1 MRGLGTIINTAA
13 VLLGGALGLLLKNG
27 ISEKVQNSLMKAC
40 GVATVFIGVGG
51 TLSKMLI
58 YENGT
63 FGTQGTMLL
72 ILSLVIGTAL
82 GEWIRLE
89 EKMDK
94 LGEKLKRSVKREND
108 SSFVDGFVN
117 ASLVICVGAMAVVG
131 SIQDGISGDFS
142 MLLAKAI
149 LDCIIV
155 MVFASTYGV
164 GALFSALPIFVY
176 QGLITLAAALCG
188 SFVGEEIVSGLSFIG
203 SALIFCVG
211 VNIAFGKKFRVAN
224 MLPSILVPV
233 VYEIVKSLF

>member
-1 MRGLGTIINTAA
+1 MRGLGTLINTVA
-13 VLLGGALGLLLKNG
+13 VLLGGAVGLLLKNG
-27 ISEKVQNSLMKAC
+27 FSEKVQNALMKAC
-40 GVATVFIGVGG
+40 GVATMFIGVAG
-51 TLSKMLI
+51 TLSKMLVVQ
-58 YENGT
+58 NGT
-63 FGTQGTMLL
+63 LETRGTMLL

-89 EKMDK
+89 EKMDS
-94 LGEKLKRSVKREND
+94 LGEKLKKTVKREND
-108 SSFVDGFVN
+108 NSFVDGFVN

-131 SIQDGISGDFS
+131 SIQDGISGDYS

-164 GALFSALPIFVY
+164 GAMFSALPIFVY
-176 QGLITLAAALCG
+176 QGLITLVAALCG
-188 SFVGEEIVSGLSFIG
+188 AFVGEEMVSGLSFIG

-224 MLPSILVPV
+224 MLPSILIPV
-233 VYEIVKSLF
+233 VYELLKGLF

>member
-1 MRGLGTIINTAA
+1 
-13 VLLGGALGLLLKNG
+13 
-27 ISEKVQNSLMKAC
+27 
-40 GVATVFIGVGG
+40 
-51 TLSKMLI
+51 
-58 YENGT
+58 
-63 FGTQGTMLL
+63 
-72 ILSLVIGTAL
+72 
-82 GEWIRLE
+82 
-89 EKMDK
+89 
-94 LGEKLKRSVKREND
+94 
-108 SSFVDGFVN
+108 
-117 ASLVICVGAMAVVG
+117 
-131 SIQDGISGDFS
+131 

-155 MVFASTYGV
+155 MVFSSTYGV

-176 QGLITLAAALCG
+176 QGLITLAAVLCG